1 MRILLELAIFILATT
16 RPFQKESSWDSR
28 IVPIFRTWGR
38 EIEHLYFVFG
48 TNQFDHDFLSKN
60 CQNVERNGVSYAINQ
75 PFPFDQQQKHRSLVA
90 SFKQTNAENKTVL
103 YRCSDVISANKPYAD
118 QAISNSNASPKSSYN
133 SKKKDS
139 NANGYA
145 TESRYLNALW
155 TGNCTGEYFG
165 FGPTCRCQESLRY
178 LYYSH
183 KFKDVTWFAFMD
195 DDVYVRPPSLLAM
208 LNQFPS
214 NSKPNSS
221 AVALISSSIYRGF
234 GFSKFWPKLA
244 NVNCKVDGVHSYAI
258 AMPGIINRRAL
269 ELIAPAVDANGMTEL
284 HSIWGGSHDA
294 ILGMLFWLYQI
305 DTYSFTNSYVDRTSL
320 TTDILN
326 RINKTTTLFVHRVK
340 NMKLYPKVRK
350 VVDPKTGNFTEPK
363 IKSVPSAYDL
373 YSYFNDAE
381 ESAQDSLRRGIGAYP
396 SLIKLVESGI
406 SKTVFAKK
414 ALEMKMSKKYY
425 PYKFEDCAVL

>member
-38 EIEHLYFVFG
+38 DIEHLYFVFG
-48 TNQFDHDFLSKN
+48 TNQFDHDFLIKN
-60 CQNVERNGVSYAINQ
+60 CQDIERNGGPTYSKNQ
-75 PFPFDQQQKHRSLVA
+75 HRNLVA
-90 SFKQTNAENKTVL
+90 NFKQTNPENQTIL
-103 YRCSDVISANKPYAD
+103 YRCSDIISADKPPAG
-118 QAISNSNASPKSSYN
+118 QSISNSNASPKASYN
-133 SKKKDS
+133 SKIDS

-145 TESRYLNALW
+145 TESKYLNALW

-178 LYYSH
+178 LYYSP
-183 KFKDVTWFAFMD
+183 KFKDVNWFVFMD
-195 DDVYVRPPSLLAM
+195 DDVYIRPPSLLSM

-214 NSKPNSS
+214 KPSS
-221 AVALISSSIYRGF
+221 AAVALISSSIYRGF

-258 AMPGIINRRAL
+258 AMPGVINRRAL
-269 ELIAPAVDANGMTEL
+269 ELMAPAVDANGMTEL
-284 HSIWGGSHDA
+284 HSLWGGSHDA
-294 ILGMLFWLYQI
+294 ILGMLFWMYQI

-350 VVDPKTGNFTEPK
+350 VVDPQMGNFTEPK
-363 IKSVPSAYDL
+363 IRSVPSAYDL

-381 ESAQDSLRRGIGAYP
+381 ESADDSLQRGVASYP
-396 SLIKLVESGI
+396 ALIKLVESGI
-406 SKTVFAKK
+406 LKTVFAKK
-414 ALEMKMSKKYY
+414 ALEMRSSKKYY
-425 PYKFEDCAVL
+425 PYQFEDCAILH